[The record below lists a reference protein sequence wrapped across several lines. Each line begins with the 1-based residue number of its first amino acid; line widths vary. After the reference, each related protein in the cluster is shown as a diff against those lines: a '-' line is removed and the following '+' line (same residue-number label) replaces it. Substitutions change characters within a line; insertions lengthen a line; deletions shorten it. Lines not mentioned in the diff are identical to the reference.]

1 MTFIRSISI
10 NTAKAHPFPYNIP
23 AVRHAKHINLDQAVT
38 ILVGDNGCGKST
50 LLETIG
56 LFMNLPLIGGY
67 SKTSSSFEAARILK
81 PFVDIEWRRSTQ
93 TGFFFRAE
101 DFSDFLKS
109 ADRDRD
115 RIRNDI
121 SDLEGRVSEQ
131 TIKEMSNGSM
141 NYGLNHMYREYGADM
156 EGFSHGEAYLKIL
169 ETRIGNKGV
178 FLLDEPEAALSPLKQ
193 LSLIFLI
200 MQKLEQPHTQ
210 FIISTHSPLLM
221 GIPHAVLYEI
231 DAHAITRTP
240 YDETEHYRITKQFLQ
255 NPQYYLRLYE
265 K

>member
-1 MTFIRSISI
+1 MTFIKSLSI
-10 NTAKAHPFPYNIP
+10 NTEKTHPFPYNIS
-23 AVRHAKHINLDQAVT
+23 AVRHAKQISFNQAVT
-38 ILVGDNGCGKST
+38 VLVGDNGCGKST

-56 LFMNLPLIGGY
+56 LYMNLPLIGGY
-67 SKTSSSFEAARILK
+67 SKSSSSFEAAQILL
-81 PFVDIEWRRSTQ
+81 PYIDIEWRRDTKM
-93 TGFFFRAE
+93 GFFFRAE

-109 ADRDRD
+109 AERDRN

-131 TIKEMSNGSM
+131 IIKEMSNGSM
-141 NYGLNHMYREYGADM
+141 NYSLNNMYHEYGADM

-200 MQKLEQPHTQ
+200 MQKLEQPNTQ
-210 FIISTHSPLLM
+210 FIISTHSPILM
-221 GIPHAVLYEI
+221 GIPNAVLYEI
-231 DAHAITRTP
+231 DDNAITHTP
-240 YDETEHYRITKQFLQ
+240 YNETEHYRITKQFLQ

-265 K
+265 G

>member
-1 MTFIRSISI
+1 MTFIKSFSI
-10 NTAKAHPFPYNIP
+10 NTTKTHPFPYNIP
-23 AVRHAKHINLDQAVT
+23 AVRNARQLCFNQAVT

-67 SKTSSSFEAARILK
+67 SKTSSSFEAAQILL
-81 PFVDIEWRRSTQ
+81 PYVEIEWRRDTQ
-93 TGFFFRAE
+93 MGFFFRAE

-109 ADRDRD
+109 AERDRS

-121 SDLEGRVSEQ
+121 SDLEGRVNEQ
-131 TIKEMSNGSM
+131 IIKEMSNGSM
-141 NYGLNHMYREYGADM
+141 NYSLNNMYREYGADM

-200 MQKLEQPHTQ
+200 MQKLEQPNTQ
-210 FIISTHSPLLM
+210 FIISTHSPILM
-221 GIPHAVLYEI
+221 GIPNAVLYEI
-231 DAHAITRTP
+231 DDNAITQTP
-240 YDETEHYRITKQFLQ
+240 YNETEHYRITKQFLQ

-265 K
+265 G